1 MASKMSDRPV
11 PRLRGLPELDLRAV
25 RISRRD
31 LFRSA
36 ALAAGAAGAAA
47 LLAACGSGSKSGGSG
62 APSATTTVGP
72 PGAAQASSL
81 EALAANLPQL
91 SLLNA
96 QSNLPVGRQ
105 RFTFGLSTSDNRLVQ
120 GGSPKVWFAQDQT
133 SRPLGPFE
141 ARFLQMNAYDQLKDK
156 SPRSELTGYYVTEV
170 NLPKAGNWLAVAV
183 IDANGQR
190 AAGQGAIPVSDKV
203 VAAVGSK
210 AISGKTPV
218 ATRPADIA
226 KICTREPPCPLHYVS
241 LDEAMKSGKPTV
253 ITFATPLLCTSRM
266 CGPVVDEQ
274 MLAFQKIGKSKAN
287 FIHLEI
293 YPQRDTNKPAPL
305 FVKWGFQSE
314 PWLIV
319 VDRSGIIRG
328 RLGEGPV
335 VASEIEAA
343 LTPLLS

>member
-1 MASKMSDRPV
+1 MPAPV
-11 PRLRGLPELDLRAV
+11 PSRPDLPPSSATKPVKLDELSL
-25 RISRRD
+25 SRRD
-31 LFRSA
+31 LLR
-36 ALAAGAAGAAA
+36 GAAVGTGALGLSA
-47 LLAACGSGSKSGGSG
+47 LLAACSGGGGSAGNAPAKPAGSIG
-62 APSATTTVGP
+62 AVGEGAT
-72 PGAAQASSL
+72 
-81 EALAANLPQL
+81 QL

-96 QSNLPVGRQ
+96 QSELPVGRN
-105 RFTFGLSTSDNRLVQ
+105 RFTFGLSTPDNRLVE
-120 GGSPKVWFAQDQT
+120 GGTPKVWFAKDQT
-133 SRPLGPFE
+133 SRALGPFE
-141 ARFLQMNAYDQLKDK
+141 ARFLQMNAYDKLKDK
-156 SPRSELTGYYVTEV
+156 SPRSELTGFYAADVD
-170 NLPKAGNWLAVAV
+170 LPSAGNWLTVAV
-183 IDANGQR
+183 LDTGSQK

-218 ATRPADIA
+218 ATKPADIV

-274 MLAFQKIGKSKAN
+274 MAAFQKVGKDKAN

-293 YPQRDTNKPAPL
+293 YPRRDTNKPAPL

-319 VDRSGIIRG
+319 IDRAGVIRG

>member
-1 MASKMSDRPV
+1 MSDRPV
-11 PRLRGLPELDLRAV
+11 SRLRGPAEPQDRVARL
-25 RISRRD
+25 SRRE
-31 LFRSA
+31 LLRSA
-36 ALAAGAAGAAA
+36 ALAAGTAGASA

-62 APSATTTVGP
+62 STSATTVGP
-72 PGAAQASSL
+72 PQAAQASSL
-81 EALAANLPQL
+81 QALAANLPQL

-96 QSNLPVGRQ
+96 QSDLPVGRN

-120 GGSPKVWFAQDQT
+120 GGNPKVWFAPDQ
-133 SRPLGPFE
+133 SSKPLGPFE

-156 SPRSELTGYYVTEV
+156 SPRSELTGYYVSDV

-203 VAAVGSK
+203 VAAVGTK
-210 AISGKTPV
+210 AISGRTPV
-218 ATRPADIA
+218 ATKPADIA
-226 KICTREPPCPLHYVS
+226 KICTREPPCPLHYIS

-274 MLAFQKIGKSKAN
+274 MLAFQKIGKDKAN

-293 YPQRDTNKPAPL
+293 YPQRDMNKPAPL

-319 VDRSGIIRG
+319 IDRSGVIRA